1 MLNINKRKDIL
12 VKNKKLNN
20 LKEIRRPSTR
30 IGQKGQK
37 GQKGLIG
44 ENRNLNII
52 TKIHNK

>member
-20 LKEIRRPSTR
+20 SKEIRRLLTR
-30 IGQKGQK
+30 IGQK

-44 ENRNLNII
+44 ENRDLNII